1 MIRLLISG
9 IIFYIVYKIIKLFS
23 KVSASIEKQK
33 TNNFRQYKNADT
45 NVKTRIDKK
54 DIVDAE
60 FVEIKTEKRSNN

>member
-1 MIRLLISG
+1 LIRLLISG
-9 IIFYIVYKIIKLFS
+9 IIFYIIYKIIKLFS